1 MNSNVIHSVTSSAT
15 GYILTTCSHEIN
27 TTHYLT
33 DRLTLIFYSLVICVI
48 DWYMVQAYTKPKNIC
63 YQRDCSQ
70 VITQLITHVVADP
83 MAASMWAALIVR
95 DRPARGTRR
104 SGRRANHQLPFTRH
118 LSASE
123 PKRARKGR
131 WSRRQARQAAA
142 CMQPD

>member
-104 SGRRANHQLPFTRH
+104 SGRTGKPSITIYKAFISVRAE
-118 LSASE
+118 ASE
-123 PKRARKGR
+123 EGSLVETTGKAG
-131 WSRRQARQAAA
+131 SSLHAA
-142 CMQPD
+142 